1 MKKTS
6 LLFSLFCIL
15 SSGSFAQFYYKDI
28 LSNKQ
33 LMADMA
39 AYKSNKIKT
48 INIKSFEDDGSPSD
62 GFFCQKKFSR
72 DYNKSELFTR
82 SNISGPS
89 LLLSNFNNK
98 GLLVKTHDSSDIA
111 ISTSQYFYDAKDRI
125 ISIVSTVRSQDD
137 EFTNEITEEH
147 IYSYNADNQPLQ
159 MIRVKNRKD
168 STVIL
173 FALDEQNNVA
183 IEKDTKS
190 GTKYYYYYDAKK
202 RNTDIVQA
210 NDFKTGLMPD
220 YVFEYN
226 NSAGLLSQMTA
237 TEEGVNNYYVWK
249 YTYDNGL
256 RVKEKCFNKERRLM
270 GSVEYEY
277 K

>member
-1 MKKTS
+1 MKKIS
-6 LLFSLFCIL
+6 LLFFLFCIL

-39 AYKSNKIKT
+39 AYKNNKIKT
-48 INIKSFEDDGSPSD
+48 IIIKSFEDDGSPSD

-111 ISTSQYFYDAKDRI
+111 ISTSQYFYDAEGRI
-125 ISIVSTVRSQDD
+125 ISIFSTVRSQDD

-190 GTKYYYYYDAKK
+190 GTKYYYYYDTKK

>member
-1 MKKTS
+1 MKKIS
-6 LLFSLFCIL
+6 LLFFLFCIL

-39 AYKSNKIKT
+39 AYKNNKIKT
-48 INIKSFEDDGSPSD
+48 IIIKSFEDDGSPSD

-111 ISTSQYFYDAKDRI
+111 ISTSQYFYDAEGRI
-125 ISIVSTVRSQDD
+125 ISIFSTVRSQDD